1 VTVTTVVGYLV
12 SVGIGQLWLYP
23 LFEVEVTLAD
33 NFGLTAGFVGV
44 SMLLKYGFRRLFN
57 SLKMF
62 TEPTGDPQFTGSLKM
77 FTEPTGDPQFTG
89 SHVWG
94 CEDIED

>member
-1 VTVTTVVGYLV
+1 
-12 SVGIGQLWLYP
+12 VGIGQLWLYP

-44 SMLLKYGFRRLFN
+44 SMILKYGFRRLFN

-62 TEPTGDPQFTGSLKM
+62 TE
-77 FTEPTGDPQFTG
+77 E
-89 SHVWG
+89 
-94 CEDIED
+94 

>member
-1 VTVTTVVGYLV
+1 MQTKTGSIVEVTVTTVVGYLV

-62 TEPTGDPQFTGSLKM
+62 TEPTGDPQFTGS
-77 FTEPTGDPQFTG
+77 
-89 SHVWG
+89 HVWG